1 MIKMEKY
8 NFKNGSVIL
17 YKNNNFGEVVIYR
30 NKKVFMKKYYR
41 DFESA
46 KTVYNIVIEWLE
58 RSIKDNISLTLI
70 EIKNE
75 LCEKEMEVNE
85 K

>member
-17 YKNNNFGEVVIYR
+17 YKNNKFGEIVIYR

-46 KTVYNIVIEWLE
+46 KTVFNIVIEWLE

-75 LCEKEMEVNE
+75 LCEKENEVNE

>member
-75 LCEKEMEVNE
+75 LCEKENEVNE

>member
-1 MIKMEKY
+1 MIKIEKY
-8 NFKNGSVIL
+8 NFKEGSVIL
-17 YKNNNFGEVVIYR
+17 YKNNNFGEVVIYK
-30 NKKVFMKKYYR
+30 NKRIFLKKYYR

-46 KTVYNIVIEWLE
+46 KTVFNIVVEWLE
-58 RSIKDNISLTLI
+58 RTVKDNINMALI

-75 LCEKEMEVNE
+75 LYEKEFDENE